1 MKTLKNVK
9 VAFKTVSPGADKT
22 KSDRDSILVLAIK
35 AILEVV
41 TVSEELK
48 VEQVEAISTYLI
60 GISTMK

>member
-9 VAFKTVSPGADKT
+9 VAFKAVSPGADKT
-22 KSDRDSILVLAIK
+22 KSDRDSTLVQAIK